1 VSASDLGHPAAGRL
15 LYLQRAVG
23 NGGVAAFLDGLR
35 ASPVPEVLKAKRGRT
50 LEGGV
55 RAFMESRLG
64 QDFGDVRVHTD
75 ALASSSARSVD
86 AHAYTVGTDV
96 VFRGDRY
103 TPHTAAGKRM
113 LAHELV
119 HVMQQRAGPVD
130 GSPGPG
136 GIAVSDPSDRFEQ
149 EADRVARQ
157 VMEAGPEPDSL
168 TGTAGGEASAG
179 ARVPAAQRKKRKK
192 EDGEQDEER

>member
-1 VSASDLGHPAAGRL
+1 
-15 LYLQRAVG
+15 
-23 NGGVAAFLDGLR
+23 
-35 ASPVPEVLKAKRGRT
+35 VPEVLEAKRGRP
-50 LEGGV
+50 LDGGV
-55 RAFMESRLG
+55 REFMESRLG
-64 QDFGDVRVHTD
+64 DDFGDVRVHTD
-75 ALASSSARSVD
+75 ASASSSARSVD

-119 HVMQQRAGPVD
+119 HVMQQRAGPVH

-136 GIAVSDPSDRFEQ
+136 GVAVSDPSDRFEQ

-157 VMEAGPEPDSL
+157 VVEAGPGPGSL
-168 TGTAGGEASAG
+168 TAPAGGEASAG
-179 ARVPAAQRKKRKK
+179 ARAPAAQRKKKK